1 MSDTINSQSKLLLI
15 YPSKTEESYRRYQ
28 DKRKEKT
35 LLLTVFHCFPSFSH
49 RVRPGKFLSSPRFLG
64 WTALANEAVR
74 PQWWKHVGFFSKFL
88 LESYQ
93 QIFLLVRYGFVFL
106 WWC

>member
-74 PQWWKHVGFFSKFL
+74 PQ
-88 LESYQ
+88 
-93 QIFLLVRYGFVFL
+93 
-106 WWC
+106 

>member
-1 MSDTINSQSKLLLI
+1 MSDTINFQSKLLLI

-35 LLLTVFHCFPSFSH
+35 LLLAVFLCFPSFSH

-74 PQWWKHVGFFSKFL
+74 PQLWKHVGFFRSSSLNPTK
-88 LESYQ
+88 
-93 QIFLLVRYGFVFL
+93 RYF
-106 WWC
+106 CY